1 MHGYAPGHGHV
12 AVILVH
18 VPVHFFV
25 DQAENHCFVTYQSLV
40 VAFDVRYGFLVGA
53 AVCEFPEYRCR
64 MPVLVLLFLESFYPV
79 VGDTH
84 CHSVVEANA
93 AVGHR
98 SCQARH
104 SAHFLGYSYGFVVY
118 LVYEGVGQG
127 EVCNGVGVLGT
138 VVVVAVSAE
147 GLSEAVVVVQHR
159 SDAVEAKTVEVVFFE
174 PVFAVGE

>member
-1 MHGYAPGHGHV
+1 MVFSSARRFVSSQNIDVGCQSSS
-12 AVILVH
+12 
-18 VPVHFFV
+18 FF
-25 DQAENHCFVTYQSLV
+25 SLRV
-40 VAFDVRYGFLVGA
+40 
-53 AVCEFPEYRCR
+53 
-64 MPVLVLLFLESFYPV
+64 FYPV

-159 SDAVEAKTVEVVFFE
+159 SDAVEAKPSKWYSSSQYLQLESRKCSTSFL
-174 PVFAVGE
+174 P